1 MRPEHVTVTDPAAR
15 LLVTV
20 KTILSFP
27 KVDVDA
33 AAGEDT
39 PH

>member
-1 MRPEHVTVTDPAAR
+1 MTVTDPAAR

-20 KTILSFP
+20 KTTLSLL
-27 KVDVDA
+27 KVDVVV